1 MCYGSGY
8 SGWGMQTHQK
18 GFAPCAVAATSD
30 METDIPKELLLDYS
44 LKLFR
49 YMLETHV
56 EGSFYSVE
64 GDKWG
69 HTWISILG
77 IERCM
82 HAVNQLMPHLNVGYM
97 VITLSNLAM

>member
-8 SGWGMQTHQK
+8 NGWGMQTHQK